1 MESGKNKPTN
11 TLNKMKKRNFRESKF
26 ESIYTRSLITR
37 SISLPIIAIGKNIQE
52 TIEKNIAATFEGKC
66 VVEGFIQPGTVKI
79 ITYSSGMVN
88 ANNIKFEVVFEC
100 KICCPV
106 DGMLIQCKAINI
118 TKAGIR
124 AESIDEV
131 PSPVVVFITRDH
143 HYSSKYFLTIQEN
156 STFVVRVIGQR
167 YELHDKYI
175 SIIAELVE
183 PRAEYTKKEA
193 VKPTLVFDD

>member
-1 MESGKNKPTN
+1 MDPGKNTS
-11 TLNKMKKRNFRESKF
+11 THLLNKMKRRNYRDTKF
-26 ESIYTRSLITR
+26 ESIYARSLITR
-37 SISLPIIAIGKNIQE
+37 SISLPISAIGKNIQE
-52 TIEKNIAATFEGKC
+52 TIEKNIAARFEGKC
-66 VVEGFIQPGTVKI
+66 VVEGFIQPGSVKI
-79 ITYSSGMVN
+79 ITHSSGMVN
-88 ANNIKFEVVFEC
+88 SNNIKFEVVFEC

-106 DGMLIQCKAINI
+106 EGMLIQCKAVNI

-167 YELHDKYI
+167 SELHDKYI
-175 SIIAELVE
+175 SISAEPVDL
-183 PRAEYTKKEA
+183 RAEFSKKEVA
-193 VKPTLVFDD
+193 KPSIVFEK

>member
-1 MESGKNKPTN
+1 MEPAAVTKLSN
-11 TLNKMKKRNFRESKF
+11 KKRDNNRYN
-26 ESIYTRSLITR
+26 SIYSRSLLTRSL
-37 SISLPIIAIGKNIQE
+37 SLPITSIGKNIQE
-52 TIEKNIAATFEGKC
+52 TIEKNIAARFEGKC
-66 VVEGFIQPGTVKI
+66 VVEGFIQPGSVKI
-79 ITYSSGMVN
+79 ITHSSGMVN
-88 ANNIKFEVVFEC
+88 SNNIKFEVVFEC

-106 DGMLIQCKAINI
+106 EGMLLQCKAVNI

-143 HYSSKYFLTIQEN
+143 HYSSKYFVTIQEN

-167 YELHDKYI
+167 FELHDKYI

-183 PRAEYTKKEA
+183 PRAEFSKKEVA
-193 VKPTLVFDD
+193 KPSIVFEK